1 MTPSLKF
8 VLSSS
13 SFRSNMLIKC
23 LALWSKLNWLNLKL
37 QPIFQL
43 WKSSMSQRCHSWSLW
58 WWQARSC
65 WGSRAGG
72 SSGSWTG
79 WWWLTTP
86 SNNSSRRMRVSL
98 TISTWWSR
106 EHQTRILNNETIGSL
121 TNVTSLCD
129 DSMGAN

>member
-1 MTPSLKF
+1 MTPSLQFFSIIIIIQIKYAYQVF
-8 VLSSS
+8 SLVKQDK
-13 SFRSNMLIKC
+13 LI
-23 LALWSKLNWLNLKL
+23 NLRL
-37 QPIFQL
+37 QPIFQH

-58 WWQARSC
+58 WWQVRSC
-65 WGSRAGG
+65 RGSRAGG

-106 EHQTRILNNETIGSL
+106 GHQTRILNNETIGSL
-121 TNVTSLCD
+121 TNVTFLCD